1 MGFLT
6 SAGDTLYTFRF
17 IKLLATKWADT
28 PAYTL
33 GIIDDKGE
41 PQKKVRDLTSDE
53 RSVYTMFHRLVYKLK
68 RLMNKVPGGK
78 STLASYAAALWLIKE
93 NSNLSED
100 QIKDMLQEY
109 VEFDAADI
117 NESFSVNDSNELLPG
132 IYKLKHDILSPI
144 TAESIAEANDK
155 IVAHG
160 NEVSVGSIFGYNVFE
175 VQHSATK
182 QMIFVTS
189 KDLIR

>member
-1 MGFLT
+1 
-6 SAGDTLYTFRF
+6 
-17 IKLLATKWADT
+17 
-28 PAYTL
+28 
-33 GIIDDKGE
+33 
-41 PQKKVRDLTSDE
+41 
-53 RSVYTMFHRLVYKLK
+53 
-68 RLMNKVPGGK
+68 MNKVPGGK

-109 VEFDAADI
+109 VEFDTADI